1 MQKLKP
7 VAAMGALSISLLANS
22 AAYAHCGGCGHSP
35 EKKDIVDTAVA
46 AGGFETLIAVV
57 KAAGLVE
64 TLKSDGP
71 LTVFA
76 PTDEAFGKL
85 PKGTIEAL
93 LADPGR
99 LGAILKYHVVP
110 GRVMAEDVLKLSSA
124 KSALGQSL
132 AIKASSGVQ
141 VGQANVIKTDIETSN
156 GVIHVI
162 DTVLI
167 PESDIIETARS
178 AGSFK
183 TLLAA
188 LEAADLTDALRGT
201 GPLTVFAP
209 TDEAFGKLPK
219 GTVEALLTDSPK
231 LQSILTYH
239 VVAGKV
245 MASDVVKLDEATTLQ
260 GQAVRIDAFNGVKIN
275 TARVVKADVAAAN
288 GVIHVIDEVLL
299 PPSSKQGNA
308 ASPARKLIEHAINRG
323 APLYNDGH
331 HAACAAIYEVAA
343 MGLLASSNETLS
355 DEARSTLNDALLAVQ
370 RSHDATKNAWTT
382 RHALDAVYMSAA
394 DVTD

>member
-1 MQKLKP
+1 MQKLIT
-7 VAAMGALSISLLANS
+7 VASMSALSISLLANS
-22 AAYAHCGGCGHSP
+22 AAYAHCGGCGHGSA
-35 EKKDIVDTAVA
+35 KKDIVDTAVA
-46 AGGFETLIAVV
+46 ASDFKTLVTAV

-71 LTVFA
+71 FTVFA

-85 PKGTIEAL
+85 TKGTIKAL
-93 LADPGR
+93 LADPDR

-110 GRVMAEDVLKLSSA
+110 GRVTAADVMRLSSA
-124 KSALGQSL
+124 KTALGQSL
-132 AIKASSGVQ
+132 AICSSSGVK
-141 VGQANVIKTDIETSN
+141 VGDAKVVKTDIEASN

-162 DTVLI
+162 DTVLM
-167 PESDIIETARS
+167 PANDIIEIARS

-209 TDEAFGKLPK
+209 TDEAFDKLPK
-219 GTVEALLTDSPK
+219 GTVEALLTDIPK

-245 MASDVVKLDEATTLQ
+245 MASDVVRLDEAKTLQ
-260 GQAVRIDAFNGVKIN
+260 GQAVRIDASSGVKIN
-275 TARVVKADVAAAN
+275 TARVVKADVAAEN

-308 ASPARKLIEHAINRG
+308 ASPARELIEHAINRG

-331 HAACAAIYEVAA
+331 HAACTAIYEVAA
-343 MGLLASSNETLS
+343 MGLLASSDGTLS
-355 DEARSTLNDALLAVQ
+355 EEARSTLNDALVTVQ
-370 RSHDATKNAWTT
+370 RSHDVTKNAWTM
-382 RHALDAVYMSAA
+382 RHALDAVYMAAA
-394 DVTD
+394 DATD